1 MATYR
6 PSFVDVSGLTEGI
19 SRGLEIA
26 NQEKKRQDAIA
37 EARVDEYLK
46 NYRPDKLRDND
57 IAPFTG
63 AFDQYKKAALMYSRM
78 NRSGAKPQELA
89 YAKSMMDK
97 SLSNLNS
104 IYTNSATAANKMAE
118 YADYIKRARVS
129 GMDIPQGVTE
139 TYNTL
144 LSSDINSIDAKKIK
158 SAYDFELIP
167 KDADIKKL
175 TYILDNVG
183 AKASSVVQETPYTI
197 GTLNKNPITGIERVT
212 IQARPMDKTIF
223 GIRQAAMTDNALK
236 RDINQLYGLF
246 KQNKDMYMSELKKV
260 NPNIT
265 EDQVDGATIYGM
277 QYFMPQVVDR
287 KRDTS
292 GANLQIQSLKMQSDQ
307 NYRNAMLSLAQRRQ
321 KLAEE
326 KDGIEKRGQ
335 IDPAKQISEFETSVK
350 NDPKYASNFKTN
362 KPIIVPDVKG
372 FSGFSKYK
380 FENANVEQIR
390 YFPKSGKYVLQTNA
404 TGDKGKILSSKE
416 LINILIQ
423 GTKGATNKPYTMD
436 ESIPSIQEM
445 ESAGYTPDAEMRQL
459 LENMNFGG
467 GEE

>member
-6 PSFVDVSGLTEGI
+6 PSFVDVSGLTQGI

-26 NQEKKRQDAIA
+26 NQEKKRQDALA

-63 AFDQYKKAALMYSRM
+63 AFDQYKQAALTYSRM
-78 NRSGAKPQELA
+78 NRAGAKPQDLA
-89 YAKSMMDK
+89 YAKSIMDK
-97 SLSNLNS
+97 SLNNLNS

-118 YADYIKRARVS
+118 YADYIKRARIS
-129 GMDIPQGVTE
+129 GMDIPQEVTS

-144 LSSDINSIDAKKIK
+144 LSNDIRTMDVSKIP

-167 KDADIKKL
+167 KEADLKKL
-175 TYILDNVG
+175 GYILDNVG
-183 AKASSVVQETPYTI
+183 AKASTLVKENPYTI
-197 GTLNKNPITGIERVT
+197 GTLNKKPITGIERTT

-246 KQNKDMYMSELKKV
+246 QQNKDLYMSELKKV

-292 GANLQIQSLKMQSDQ
+292 GANLQIQSIKMQSDQ

-326 KDGIEKRGQ
+326 KDDIEKRGQ
-335 IDPAKQISEFETSVK
+335 VDPVRHISEFEANVK
-350 NDPKYASNFKTN
+350 NDPRYASNFKTN
-362 KPIIVPDVKG
+362 KPIRVPDVKG
-372 FSGFSKYK
+372 FSGVSNYK
-380 FENANVEQIR
+380 FANANVEFIN
-390 YFPKSGKYVLQTNA
+390 YYPKSGKYVLQTNA
-404 TGDKGKILSSKE
+404 PGDKGKILSTKE
-416 LINILIQ
+416 LKNILTQ
-423 GTKGATNKPYTMD
+423 GTKGATNKPYGVED
-436 ESIPSIQEM
+436 VVPSVEEM
-445 ESAGYTPDAEMRQL
+445 EAVGYTPDAEMRQL

-467 GEE
+467 GQE